1 MWANYRMMKNTILS
15 ALGFPKPAEL
25 QRSSVPW
32 SELGA
37 EPKILDC
44 RQVKDSSSLKQI
56 AFQLKTE
63 LQSLGTNEA
72 IILVGSLPQEGDPA
86 SKRIHQHALTG
97 MMKSVA
103 KEIGHKGQR
112 INLLRLP
119 ADVDLNTQSVPFRF
133 FGSGRSSFIT
143 GQTLDITNETSSGS
157 PAGKVCLVTGGSRG
171 IGAACVSR
179 LLKEEC
185 KVIIVDMPSSKNT
198 ASDLI
203 EAGAEFYGCDVTD
216 LSSMSS
222 TLASIL
228 GIHGKVDMLVNN
240 AGITRDKT
248 LKRMPEEYWDQLI
261 AVNLQAVLNIT
272 DHLLAVQGME
282 DNGRIINMSSISGIG
297 GNFGQTNYTAAK
309 AAVIEMAASYADH
322 VSEKSITINA
332 IAPGFILTDMV
343 KSMPMMTKIAA
354 ERLTCLAQAGTP
366 EDIAEAVTFLAHP
379 GAQGINGQVL
389 RVCGGS
395 FLGA

>member
-1 MWANYRMMKNTILS
+1 MKDTILS
-15 ALGFPKPAEL
+15 LLGFPKPSVLNREHSRWNDRIQAVNVIDARAVCDSESL
-25 QRSSVPW
+25 QWKAFEIKKAVADMTNDESLVVLGLRADSLSSPT
-32 SELGA
+32 ER
-37 EPKILDC
+37 I
-44 RQVKDSSSLKQI
+44 
-56 AFQLKTE
+56 FQR
-63 LQSLGTNEA
+63 A
-72 IILVGSLPQEGDPA
+72 LVGLVKSL
-86 SKRIHQHALTG
+86 
-97 MMKSVA
+97 A
-103 KEIGHKGQR
+103 KEIGRKAQR
-112 INLLRLP
+112 VNLLQIERTASFKKTDFP
-119 ADVDLNTQSVPFRF
+119 AQF
-133 FGSGRSSFIT
+133 FGTGRSAFIT
-143 GQTLDITNETSSGS
+143 GQTLDITNNTSAGGL
-157 PAGKVCLVTGGSRG
+157 AGKVCLITGGSRG

-179 LLKEEC
+179 LLTEDC

-203 EAGAEFYGCDVTD
+203 ESGGEFYGCDVTD

-222 TLASIL
+222 TMASIL
-228 GIHGKVDMLVNN
+228 GIHGKIDVLVNN

-248 LKRMPEEYWDQLI
+248 LKRMPEEFWNQLM

-272 DHLLAVQGME
+272 DHLLAVQGMA